1 MPNISYGQT
10 CFESE
15 TADSIIW
22 EQYADSHSSYD
33 IHPSIRAALSRIT
46 FSEHSSS
53 IPLHSA
59 IQQAST
65 RKPVLVVVGRS
76 YRFGPIDLTQELEDI
91 LKERGSMGQDDG
103 RSTVGDVATAFV
115 ASGCAT
121 AVVVLQAANVSAD
134 LNGGDV

>member
-1 MPNISYGQT
+1 MPNILYGQT
-10 CFESE
+10 RFESE
-15 TADSIIW
+15 TADTVIW
-22 EQYADSHSSYD
+22 EQYVDSHSSYD

-65 RKPVLVVVGRS
+65 CKPALVVVGRS
-76 YRFGPIDLTQELEDI
+76 HRLRSDDLTQELENI
-91 LKERGSMGQDDG
+91 LKERGSVGQDDS
-103 RSTVGDVATAFV
+103 RSTIGDTATAFV

-134 LNGGDV
+134 QNGGDV